1 MCLSQSRQEVYRD
14 LKVNAGDLGEAA
26 KNLVKQGLF
35 LGVMEDAHENT
46 YVQDELEGD
55 DPGASDDDSS
65 PSPNPSAGSEAT
77 DDKDASAGSQAPGL
91 PPIIPTPPV
100 APPARGRSA
109 AEKAQELIELRA
121 VAEAAST
128 ALVATHDSVIA
139 AGGEPPPPFAGSK
152 PQPVASVVLPACGGR
167 KGRAGKRA
175 ALATMTNLEGQGAAP
190 LPKAQ
195 KTKAKAPAP
204 ARKTKEKVSSPMQML
219 PACLSLTSACLSQ
232 VVCSGV
238 VKHPEA
244 PDVRLRRIATV
255 STDESAFTDEYLDNG
270 TEVMVLKTE
279 LVNDTKFIL
288 VRPKRTRILGYMK
301 GEYVV
306 MDLAEEFDDDDFS
319 EHSED
324 EGSDCPSSY
333 PDITPITA
341 HCLTTLPHRTASSHC
356 LIALPHRT
364 ASLSA
369 GTDNEETF
377 IVETVLEHRRAG
389 RTWEF
394 LIKWEGYGDDDNS
407 WEPRSN
413 LPHNTVLTAYLREH
427 SLA

>member
-55 DPGASDDDSS
+55 DPGASDDDS
-65 PSPNPSAGSEAT
+65 SPNPSAGSEAT

-195 KTKAKAPAP
+195 KTKAKAPAK
-204 ARKTKEKVSSPMQML
+204 AKAQKTKEKVSL
-219 PACLSLTSACLSQ
+219 PCKCSLHACLSHL
-232 VVCSGV
+232 
-238 VKHPEA
+238 
-244 PDVRLRRIATV
+244 
-255 STDESAFTDEYLDNG
+255 
-270 TEVMVLKTE
+270 
-279 LVNDTKFIL
+279 LV
-288 VRPKRTRILGYMK
+288 
-301 GEYVV
+301 
-306 MDLAEEFDDDDFS
+306 
-319 EHSED
+319 
-324 EGSDCPSSY
+324 
-333 PDITPITA
+333 
-341 HCLTTLPHRTASSHC
+341 
-356 LIALPHRT
+356 
-364 ASLSA
+364 
-369 GTDNEETF
+369 
-377 IVETVLEHRRAG
+377 
-389 RTWEF
+389 
-394 LIKWEGYGDDDNS
+394 
-407 WEPRSN
+407 
-413 LPHNTVLTAYLREH
+413 YLRWCVPGW
-427 SLA
+427 SSILKLLMSGCAV